1 MLLPTFFLSEPTTM
15 DHDLSSLMK
24 AVTERQLAVTQ
35 LQEKYAGSENISTEQ
50 LVHDLRDLQA
60 SERAVFDAII
70 TMFVSLVQAA
80 PAPVAMPE
88 YS

>member
-1 MLLPTFFLSEPTTM
+1 MLIPTLFPSEPTTM
-15 DHDLSSLMK
+15 DHDLSNLMK

-35 LQEKYAGSENISTEQ
+35 LQEKYASSENAPTEQ

-70 TMFVSLVQAA
+70 TMFVGLVQAT
-80 PAPVAMPE
+80 PAPVALPE
-88 YS
+88 FS